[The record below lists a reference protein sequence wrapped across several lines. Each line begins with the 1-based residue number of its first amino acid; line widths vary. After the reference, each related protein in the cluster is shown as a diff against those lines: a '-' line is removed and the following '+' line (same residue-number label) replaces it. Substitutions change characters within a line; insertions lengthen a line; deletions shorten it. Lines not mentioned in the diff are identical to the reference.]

1 MGDVFKVCEQGRLL
15 QTSKGAGEKMTR
27 RSKVQQAFDS
37 IVRETNAFCEE
48 KGCVAV
54 AVVEIE
60 QLKTG
65 ETWHYCEAHAPAEAD
80 LPPRAVR
87 IKYEVG
93 TAVGVVQ
100 RFIDKHTKKVKL

>member
-1 MGDVFKVCEQGRLL
+1 MADVFKAFAQEGLSK
-15 QTSKGAGEKMTR
+15 TSEGLAMMTR
-27 RSKVQQAFDS
+27 RSKAQQEFDS
-37 IVRETNAFCEE
+37 IVQKISVFCEE
-48 KGCVAV
+48 EDCKAV

-65 ETWHYCEAHAPAEAD
+65 ETWHYCKAHAPAQAD

-87 IKYEVG
+87 RNYKDG

-100 RFIDKHTKKVKL
+100 RFIDKHTKKES